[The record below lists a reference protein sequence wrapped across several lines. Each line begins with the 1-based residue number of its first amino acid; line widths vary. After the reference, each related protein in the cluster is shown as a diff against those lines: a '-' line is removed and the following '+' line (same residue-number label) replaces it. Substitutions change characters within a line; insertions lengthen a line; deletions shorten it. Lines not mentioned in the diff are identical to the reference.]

1 MTLQPIAGTTG
12 MGWDGIGMG
21 GEMFILYFRDLV
33 SGLVVAANLFIS
45 SGFLRIDQGLA
56 RQLSSHSVCEKC

>member
-1 MTLQPIAGTTG
+1 

-33 SGLVVAANLFIS
+33 SGLVVAANMFIS
-45 SGFLRIDQGLA
+45 SDFLHIDQGLA
-56 RQLSSHSVCEKC
+56 RRLSSHSVCEKC